1 MGKEK
6 PEAGRAPAVSRG
18 KRFSFLGLTLVAGAV
33 YDAAFGLPIL
43 FFPAPLARFLGIVLP
58 RTEVYLRLNGIFLL
72 ILALFY
78 LVTALDPDRHPGN
91 VIVAILGRAMGGIF
105 FCGYA
110 LWFDG
115 GPVFLLLGSADLGF
129 ALIHTWAR
137 GRKRSSGAS

>member
-1 MGKEK
+1 MGAEK
-6 PEAGRAPAVSRG
+6 SEAGRAPPVSRG
-18 KRFSFLGLTLVAGAV
+18 KRFSFLGITLIAGAV

-43 FFPAPLARFLGIVLP
+43 FFPAPLARVLGIVLP

-91 VIVAILGRAMGGIF
+91 VIVVILGRAMGGIF

-110 LWFDG
+110 LGFDG

-137 GRKRSSGAS
+137 GRKGSAGVS